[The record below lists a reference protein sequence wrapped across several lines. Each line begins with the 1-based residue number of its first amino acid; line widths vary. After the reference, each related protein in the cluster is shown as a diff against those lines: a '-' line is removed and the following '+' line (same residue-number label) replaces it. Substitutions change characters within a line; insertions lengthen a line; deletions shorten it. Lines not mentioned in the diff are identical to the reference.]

1 MSDKT
6 IDVRVTAK
14 VAELQSGMDQA
25 AKSVE
30 DGAQRMDG
38 SLKTAGNNMSEV
50 AATVRS
56 AFASVAAVA
65 AAAFSVVAMKNAADE
80 TVKYTEAA
88 MDLGRA
94 MGVSA
99 TEASVWI
106 SVLDDIGATQGELS
120 AASRGLTMNLR
131 ENEEDMNRMGLVT
144 RDANGNLR
152 NMNDL
157 MMDAITTV
165 NSYKEGTD
173 RNAAAQEIFG
183 RTVNGSSKLLLASRE
198 AAEETKRKMEEL
210 GLVVGQDNVQ
220 AWKDYDQASDDANLT
235 GKALQVTI
243 GQGLIPIMTVFK
255 SSLVSIGP
263 ELVKIARVAMETF
276 LGVIDLARMVKQ
288 AFVSVGTDIGAV
300 AAATAMAL
308 TGNFS
313 GAMEVFRA
321 RAADAVKETKKLQDL
336 WNGTGDSFLGKF
348 RQKFTASDA
357 PAEGGSDFQA
367 PPGASGSK
375 GKSKKADGPIDALGS
390 GSYITSDKGTAEM
403 IREQQRAINA
413 LQGEMVREGER
424 AAKAMED
431 AYRKSAQ
438 QQMQIDLIRAQS
450 ARDAELSRIQESEAA
465 AQHQVNMGFMTKD
478 ALLALQAGFN
488 TERLAAEQQFIEAKN
503 QIALQDPD
511 NPVELERIE
520 AEKAAIRQRYGAQG
534 MEIQR
539 QQALESRGIWTELS
553 DTVSGLWDKGVQA
566 MMNGTLTWAGA
577 VNATMASMLGLFSNF
592 VKKKVTTWL
601 FGEQAKTGATVA
613 GTAARTLAETVA
625 AGKSVALWAATA
637 VKNIMTSA
645 WEAMAGAWKAMVGIP
660 YVGPVLAVAAAGAAF
675 AGVSA
680 IAKKVSSAQGGYDI
694 PAGMNP
700 LTQLHEEE
708 MVLPAKHANVI
719 RRLADGGAQ
728 DGNGGAQGGNGGNVY
743 IEVNANDANSF
754 NYSQSQIEADMGL
767 AYQRMVERNG

>member
-1 MSDKT
+1 MSNDIEVK
-6 IDVRVTAK
+6 IAANAAD
-14 VAELQSGMDQA
+14 LQRGMDQA

-38 SLKTAGNNMSEV
+38 SLKTAGDSMSGV
-50 AATVRS
+50 ATTVRS

-65 AAAFSVVAMKNAADE
+65 AAAFSFVAIKNAADE

-99 TEASVWI
+99 TDASVWI

-120 AASRGLTMNLR
+120 AASRGLTKNLTK
-131 ENEEDMNRMGLVT
+131 NEDSLNAMGLAT
-144 RDANGNLR
+144 RDANGKLR
-152 NMNDL
+152 PMNDL
-157 MMDAITTV
+157 MLDAIAVV

-173 RNAAAQEIFG
+173 RNAAAQEVFG
-183 RTVNGSSKLLLASRE
+183 RSVNGSSKLLLASRE
-198 AAEETKRKMEEL
+198 AAEETERKMRDL
-210 GLVVGQDNVQ
+210 GMVVGQDNVQ
-220 AWKDYDQASDDANLT
+220 AWKDYDQASDDAHLT
-235 GKALQVTI
+235 GKALQITI
-243 GQGLIPIMTVFK
+243 GQALIPVMTAFK

-263 ELVKIARVAMETF
+263 ELVKVARVAMETF

-288 AFVSVGTDIGAV
+288 AFVSVGSDIGAV
-300 AAATAMAL
+300 AAAASMAL
-308 TGNFS
+308 RGDFV
-313 GAMEVFRA
+313 GAMNVFKE
-321 RAADAVKETKKLQDL
+321 RAADAVRETQKLKDL

-357 PAEGGSDFQA
+357 PAEGGNDFQA

-403 IREQQRAINA
+403 IREQQSAINA
-413 LQGEMVREGER
+413 LQSEMVREGER

-478 ALLALQAGFN
+478 ALLALQEGFN
-488 TERLAAEQQFIEAKN
+488 AERLAAEQQFIDAKK

-539 QQALESRGIWTELS
+539 QQALESQTIWSSLTDS
-553 DTVSGLWDKGVQA
+553 ISGLWDKGMQA
-566 MMNGTLTWAGA
+566 MMQGTLTWSNAFRA
-577 VNATMASMLGLFSNF
+577 VGSEMARWFAVDVVG
-592 VKKKVTTWL
+592 KKVKLWL
-601 FGEQAKTGATVA
+601 LGETAKTGATA
-613 GTAARTLAETVA
+613 TGTAARLVLEAGA
-625 AGKSVALWAATA
+625 ALKSVAIHGAAA
-637 VKNIMTSA
+637 AKNIMVNA
-645 WEAMAGAWKAMVGIP
+645 WAAMAAAWQAIVGIP
-660 YVGPVLAVAAAGAAF
+660 YVGPVLAPIAAAATF
-675 AGVSA
+675 AGVAALAKNVMSA
-680 IAKKVSSAQGGYDI
+680 EGGYDI
-694 PAGMNP
+694 PAGINP
-700 LTQLHEEE
+700 MTQLHAQE
-708 MVLPAKHANVI
+708 MVLPKKHANVI
-719 RRLADGGAQ
+719 RDLADGKGGEGQQQAISVTMNVQTPDADSFRANADQITADLHQQLAQ
-728 DGNGGAQGGNGGNVY
+728 
-743 IEVNANDANSF
+743 
-754 NYSQSQIEADMGL
+754 L
-767 AYQRMVERNG
+767 QRGV